1 MRTPPASDLQSLPPP
16 LELRVGDLVVGW
28 IDGDVV
34 KFRGFDSEHGAAQA
48 AVVAHQAMLRRLA
61 RGNRAAASAD
71 ESDLAAVRRAND
83 RANAPANG
91 SSVASVLR
99 SIANGIRGAGA
110 GEYAFE
116 IGVPPPSDELR
127 MRGMAYVMYRA
138 LRSSGVAWP
147 LLRRA
152 DVPEGLTALAA
163 RTAANDAKESAGE
176 RAPAGLH
183 GIRRFLDRASRTWA
197 LPWTGPQRAG

>member
-16 LELRVGDLVVGW
+16 LELRVGDLLVGW
-28 IDGDVV
+28 IDGDFV
-34 KFRGFDSEHGAAQA
+34 KFRGFDSERGAAQA

-83 RANAPANG
+83 HANAPANG

-116 IGVPPPSDELR
+116 IRVPPPSDELR
-127 MRGMAYVMYRA
+127 MRGMAYVMYHA

-147 LLRRA
+147 LLRA
-152 DVPEGLTALAA
+152 DVPEGLAA
-163 RTAANDAKESAGE
+163 QATRTAASGASESAGE

-197 LPWTGPQRAG
+197 LPWTRPQRAG

>member
-1 MRTPPASDLQSLPPP
+1 MDRVAPGLRPNTPYKDIPYQAHLRKHVSVVTPTHISNHGGVMRTPPASDLQSLPPP
-16 LELRVGDLVVGW
+16 LELRVGDLLVGW
-28 IDGDVV
+28 IDGDFV
-34 KFRGFDSEHGAAQA
+34 KFRGFDSEPGAAQA

-83 RANAPANG
+83 HANAPANG

-116 IGVPPPSDELR
+116 IRVPPPS
-127 MRGMAYVMYRA
+127 
-138 LRSSGVAWP
+138 
-147 LLRRA
+147 
-152 DVPEGLTALAA
+152 
-163 RTAANDAKESAGE
+163 
-176 RAPAGLH
+176 
-183 GIRRFLDRASRTWA
+183 
-197 LPWTGPQRAG
+197 